1 MRMLNLIV
9 TVGAVVATAPLDFA
23 QSQVSSP
30 PAGAPL
36 QTPECRQRGAGPA
49 PGETTG
55 SATLSDQLS
64 QSKGIICPPAGVD
77 PGIAAPPVGG
87 GRMPVIPPPGTP
99 GGDPS
104 IVPK

>member
-1 MRMLNLIV
+1 MRMLKIIAAAWAAIATA
-9 TVGAVVATAPLDFA
+9 TVGFAQVQAPAPPARAPLEA
-23 QSQVSSP
+23 
-30 PAGAPL
+30 
-36 QTPECRQRGAGPA
+36 PECQRGALPT

-55 SATLSDQLS
+55 SASLSDQLA
-64 QSKGIICPPAGVD
+64 QSKGIICPPAGID

-87 GRMPVIPPPGTP
+87 GRTPVIPPPGTP

>member
-1 MRMLNLIV
+1 MRTLILLAAAG
-9 TVGAVVATAPLDFA
+9 GAFVSFPAADA
-23 QSQVSSP
+23 QSQFTP
-30 PAGAPL
+30 PSTVPLAAP
-36 QTPECRQRGAGPA
+36 QCERGAALP

-55 SATLSDQLS
+55 SATLSDQLA
-64 QSKGIICPPAGVD
+64 QSKGVICPPAGVD

-87 GRMPVIPPPGTP
+87 GRTPVIPPPGSP

>member
-1 MRMLNLIV
+1 MRMFGLIA
-9 TVGAVVATAPLDFA
+9 GAVVLFAIATFA
-23 QSQVSSP
+23 QSQELIP
-30 PAGAPL
+30 PARAPL
-36 QTPECRQRGAGPA
+36 EAPECQRGASPA

-55 SATLSDQLS
+55 GGPLSDQLS

-77 PGIAAPPVGG
+77 PGIAAPLTGG
-87 GRMPVIPPPGTP
+87 GRTPVIPPPGTP